1 MADEPEGDQE
11 PADIPALFATIH
23 FQSDERADGY
33 TDEDIC
39 TLNAIANPTKL
50 GPSK

>member
-1 MADEPEGDQE
+1 MSDQPESDREQ
-11 PADIPALFATIH
+11 PDSPALFATIH
-23 FQSDERADGY
+23 FQSDDRPDGY